1 MRSFQFPIKAAN
13 RDFLARVSNRT
24 KLFFVSSTMDQRA
37 EQEEQYFRGEDY
49 KAQYLCGN
57 LLLTFQ
63 KIYCHRQSKNV
74 VLYHDEASTWRGGGG
89 EQSVKLDHLS
99 RFASRCLTTP
109 TPGEVILG
117 AMHRGSFFNTFIFL
131 YPETRNVHS
140 YLCVP

>member
-57 LLLTFQ
+57 LLSTFQ
-63 KIYCHRQSKNV
+63 KNLLPPTIQKCCPISRRGIYLEGR
-74 VLYHDEASTWRGGGG
+74 RG

-99 RFASRCLTTP
+99 RFASRCLTAPASGGKSYHWGHCTVELYFVTP
-109 TPGEVILG
+109 CDVFILKY
-117 AMHRGSFFNTFIFL
+117 SVF
-131 YPETRNVHS
+131 
-140 YLCVP
+140 